1 MGQMSSMA
9 YRYSRPAPIRVNRKG
24 RAKAVRDI
32 YREVV
37 WEQKAKVRKRLGT
50 KESESDT
57 KRKPDST
64 SKRRKKDGRKVVR
77 GPVYRTKVVN
87 GVCVHENDG
96 RQSNG

>member
-1 MGQMSSMA
+1 MSSMA
-9 YRYSRPAPIRVNRKG
+9 YRYDRPAPIKVNTKG
-24 RAKAVRDI
+24 RAKEVRDI

-37 WEQKAKVRKRLGT
+37 REQKAEVRKRLKIT
-50 KESESDT
+50 KSESDT

-87 GVCVHENDG
+87 GIIVHENDG
-96 RQSNG
+96 RQTNE

>member
-1 MGQMSSMA
+1 MEKMSSMA
-9 YRYSRPAPIRVNRKG
+9 YRYDRPAPIKVNRKG

-37 WEQKAKVRKRLGT
+37 REQKAEVKARL
-50 KESESDT
+50 KLEKSESDT

-64 SKRRKKDGRKVVR
+64 SKSRKKDGRKVVR
-77 GPVYRTKVVN
+77 GPIYRTKVVN
-87 GVCVHENDG
+87 GIIVHENDG